1 MNLMNLSNLVP
12 ITEFQPVNEAEKNVA
27 DSDSEKAIDEG
38 FDYINFPDLTPN
50 EQLDSIPKL
59 MLQDIELEKV
69 VVTRSHPGCEMK
81 KRPNNHNG
89 GWICDLLEGTS
100 RCLSGIKSYNTKG
113 YECWRCDNCDF
124 DLCKQCMQAD
134 RFIEMMTNRED

>member
-50 EQLDSIPKL
+50 E
-59 MLQDIELEKV
+59 
-69 VVTRSHPGCEMK
+69 
-81 KRPNNHNG
+81 
-89 GWICDLLEGTS
+89 
-100 RCLSGIKSYNTKG
+100 
-113 YECWRCDNCDF
+113 
-124 DLCKQCMQAD
+124 
-134 RFIEMMTNRED
+134 